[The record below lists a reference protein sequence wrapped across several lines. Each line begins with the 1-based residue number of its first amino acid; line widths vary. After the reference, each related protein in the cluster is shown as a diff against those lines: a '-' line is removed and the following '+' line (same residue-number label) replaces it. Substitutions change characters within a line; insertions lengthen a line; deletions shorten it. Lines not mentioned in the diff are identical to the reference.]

1 MNMSQ
6 HDKDVIFFVAW
17 LLNKIADVYGKT
29 ASEIYRSLQSAN
41 IVNDY
46 LIPSYDVLHT
56 MGELALIED
65 VQIVAAKRGVA
76 L

>member
-1 MNMSQ
+1 MGMSQ
-6 HDKDVIFFVAW
+6 YDKDVIFSVAW
-17 LLNKIADVYGKT
+17 LLNKVADAHGKT
-29 ASEIYRSLQSAN
+29 VSEIYRALQSAD

-46 LIPSYDVLHT
+46 LIPSFDVLHT

-65 VQIVAAKRGVA
+65 VEIVAARRGVV

>member
-1 MNMSQ
+1 MSQ
-6 HDKDVIFFVAW
+6 DDKDIIFFVAW
-17 LLNKIADVYGKT
+17 LLNKVADAYGKT
-29 ASEIYRSLQSAN
+29 AAEAYRSLQSAH
-41 IVNDY
+41 IVDDY

-65 VQIVAAKRGVA
+65 VQAVAAKRGVA

>member
-1 MNMSQ
+1 MSQ
-6 HDKDVIFFVAW
+6 YDKDVIFFIAW
-17 LLNKIADVYGKT
+17 LLNKIADAYGKT
-29 ASEIYRSLQSAN
+29 ASEIYACLQSAN